1 MPGIPNVQVQEREL
15 DQSDALLMEI
25 NSFVEAIQHA
35 KQPQVSGR
43 DGRMALETALK
54 INKALNRIQS

>member
-1 MPGIPNVQVQEREL
+1 MPGIPNVQVHEQEL
-15 DQSDALLMEI
+15 GQSDPLMLEI
-25 NSFVEAIQHA
+25 TSFVEAIKEE

-54 INKALNRIQS
+54 INESLNRIRQ